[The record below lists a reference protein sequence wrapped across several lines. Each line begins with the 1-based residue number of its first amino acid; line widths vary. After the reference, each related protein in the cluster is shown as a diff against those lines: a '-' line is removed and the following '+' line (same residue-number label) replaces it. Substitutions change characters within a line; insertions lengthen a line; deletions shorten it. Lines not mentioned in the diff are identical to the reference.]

1 MAAHRHSEPP
11 SRRNAT
17 SEPSGGAAASEDVG
31 GRLVSVKVMSWVWD
45 HSQAKGN
52 VRLVLLAI
60 ADSAEDHG
68 GNAYPGIERLKDK
81 TKLSE
86 RTVQQCIA
94 RLLELGELEIERPGR
109 GGRDGGRVTVY
120 RVLIGGGPPQ
130 MGADLAPI
138 QPNASKMAPEQ
149 PRRPSSPCG
158 EELGADPAPNSGEI
172 PADSAVI
179 EDLNDRSLRQER
191 VQLSTPSPPP
201 IPPSPPVDPSG
212 PVQEHDDDLAVI
224 IAGGAG
230 DNDHDDAAG
239 GQSTTAAAPGDATAA
254 IRALQADLAGELA
267 QGHRSWD
274 LAGHAQRRFADLID
288 RLGDQLGP
296 AQRFLAWYITALTG
310 DQLEPSDWKRAM
322 VLLRRW
328 RALAIFGVD
337 QALARGHVGD
347 ALWRYAEQVCKQAVR
362 EAGP

>member
-1 MAAHRHSEPP
+1 
-11 SRRNAT
+11 
-17 SEPSGGAAASEDVG
+17 
-31 GRLVSVKVMSWVWD
+31 VSVKVMSWVWD
-45 HSQAKGN
+45 HSRAKGN
-52 VRLVLLAI
+52 VRLVALAI

-94 RLLELGELEIERPGR
+94 RLLELGELEIERAGR

-120 RVLIGGGPPQ
+120 RVLMVSGQAPVI
-130 MGADLAPI
+130 GADPAPI
-138 QPNASKMAPEQ
+138 QPDSPNTAADQ
-149 PRRPSSPCG
+149 ARRPGGPDVEG
-158 EELGADPAPNSGEI
+158 MGADPAPNGGEI

-179 EDLNDRSLRQER
+179 EDINDRSFRQER

-212 PVQEHDDDLAVI
+212 PVQNHDDDLAVI

-230 DNDHDDAAG
+230 DNDHDDAAAC
-239 GQSTTAAAPGDATAA
+239 GQSTTPTPPADAAAA

-274 LAGHAQRRFADLID
+274 LAGHAQRRFAELID
-288 RLGDQLGP
+288 QLGDQLAP

-310 DQLEPSDWKRAM
+310 DQLEPADWKRAM

-337 QALARGHVGD
+337 QALARGHSGD